1 MKANMNDG
9 GSPVPETQIELEE
22 PLDGSSHVGGR
33 SGLRRSVWER
43 DFHFKGIWFFPGNTL
58 RSGVPVSC
66 LLWSSGG
73 TQEGPDPA
81 HPPDPLPSGSPLG
94 LLTFPQPSND
104 QRRSL

>member
-81 HPPDPLPSGSPLG
+81 HP
-94 LLTFPQPSND
+94 LTRCPPAA
-104 QRRSL
+104 L